1 MNKLIKQLADQCMVE
16 VKNVPCKGIDGWTT
30 LETVRQIDP
39 EKFAKLLVLES
50 VANLKETKK
59 AELPLLQA
67 INENA
72 REVPLSVY
80 IVFLK
85 EHFGVE

>member
-1 MNKLIKQLADQCMVE
+1 MNERILELKQQAEAYVDSVDDGL
-16 VKNVPCKGIDGWTT
+16 GI
-30 LETVRQIDP
+30 ERYRQSVDL
-39 EKFAKLLVLES
+39 KFAELIVREC

-85 EHFGVE
+85 EHFGVEE

>member
-39 EKFAKLLVLES
+39 EKFAELLVKEVTNIVLHYTDVDEGVT
-50 VANLKETKK
+50 VAKK
-59 AELPLLQA
+59 
-67 INENA
+67 
-72 REVPLSVY
+72 
-80 IVFLK
+80 
-85 EHFGVE
+85 HFGVEE